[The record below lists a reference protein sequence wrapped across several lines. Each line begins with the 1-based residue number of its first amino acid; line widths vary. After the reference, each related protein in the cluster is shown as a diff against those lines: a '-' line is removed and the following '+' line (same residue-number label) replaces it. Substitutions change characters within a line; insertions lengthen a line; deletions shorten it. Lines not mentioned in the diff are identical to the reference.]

1 MENTCLHVLSKMI
14 YGIYVLTTFRGEE
27 INGMIASWVSQIS
40 YDPPMVIA
48 AIHPNR
54 YSHQMI
60 HESAFFALHLLSREK
75 KDLLSCFKNPDPGL
89 RFSSLKW
96 TRGKT
101 GCPILKDCV
110 GYMECEVKDEMEPG
124 NHTLFLGEVVA
135 AEIFSNEVPMST
147 LDYEGVYF
155 GKS

>member
-1 MENTCLHVLSKMI
+1 MD
-14 YGIYVLTTFRGEE
+14 
-27 INGMIASWVSQIS
+27 Q
-40 YDPPMVIA
+40 
-48 AIHPNR
+48 
-54 YSHQMI
+54 
-60 HESAFFALHLLSREK
+60 
-75 KDLLSCFKNPDPGL
+75 
-89 RFSSLKW
+89 
-96 TRGKT
+96 GKT